1 MPRYPHLLV
10 ETPAETARYTATRGH
25 SPKFNLPDRDRLSHA
40 QQLRGALDAARA
52 QRGQF
57 PVQVGNGFYESPGII
72 LAFESEPNF
81 PLAFE
86 SLELRK
92 SGIQLLSVITDDQ
105 NRMVATVL
113 VPENKITRFVKV
125 LEAYRDARRQD
136 NKRLVE
142 SIANIK
148 LATLRELW
156 TDEPALYPAANAV
169 VVWEVW
175 LRAPQIEGDD
185 PLARLRESADDFEY
199 EVVSNELRFVDRTV
213 ILVRGTPE
221 QLSRGA
227 EVLGI
232 IAEVRKA
239 KATADLFSTRSAA
252 EQNPA
257 LEEALARLTPP
268 PAGSPV
274 VGLLDTGVNRGH
286 PLLAPII
293 SADDAQTLKQPW
305 GTHDT
310 NPDGHGTQMAG
321 LAVYGDLTQV
331 LEGNGPIE
339 LTHGV
344 QSLKLIHPAN
354 PHEPDLY
361 GAVTIEGV
369 SRLEIETTRRKV
381 YCMAIT
387 TTDGLDRGRPSSWSA
402 AIDNLAFG
410 AINDTPRLILISAG
424 NTDIVDRDEYPSAN
438 ETSSVHD
445 PAQSWNALTVGGYTD
460 LAFIDAQ
467 RSPGWT
473 PLATQGDL
481 APSSTTS
488 ITWPRSNKTPLKPD
502 IVMEAGNMGAP
513 PDGAGPDFLPE
524 LQLLSTNHVFAAG
537 QPPLAEFRDT
547 SAATALAAKLAC
559 EFAARYADYKPETIR
574 AFMVHSARWTDAM
587 RERVKYEDGSLN
599 TTRLLRTFG
608 YGVPNP
614 EMLFYSAQ
622 NNLTLVAEDMI
633 QPFFLDEED
642 SSLKSRDIKYH
653 DLPWPREALEALPL
667 DTPIEMRVT
676 LSYFIE
682 PSPGERGWD
691 RKYGYPSHGLRFKVI
706 RPTETLEQFK
716 LRINTY
722 DRDEDYDEDH
732 ASETGYWELGTGKPT
747 NGSIH
752 SNTWHGSAAELARRG
767 HIAVHP
773 TLGWW
778 RTRKKEGRYDRTV
791 HYSLIVSIYTPRQEI
806 DIYTPVAVQVGI
818 DIPIEI

>member
-1 MPRYPHLLV
+1 M
-10 ETPAETARYTATRGH
+10 T
-25 SPKFNLPDRDRLSHA
+25 
-40 QQLRGALDAARA
+40 
-52 QRGQF
+52 
-57 PVQVGNGFYESPGII
+57 
-72 LAFESEPNF
+72 FESDPNF

-86 SLELRK
+86 SLELQR
-92 SGIQLLSVITDDQ
+92 SGIELLSVTTDAQ
-105 NRMVATVL
+105 NRTVATIL
-113 VPENKITRFVKV
+113 VPDNKITRFVNV
-125 LEAYRDARRQD
+125 LEAYQNAAPGKRD
-136 NKRLVE
+136 NKKLVE

-156 TDEPALYPAANAV
+156 TDEPAMFPAANTDF
-169 VVWEVW
+169 VWEVW
-175 LRAPQIEGDD
+175 LRAHQEGAVD
-185 PLARLRESADDFEY
+185 PLARLQEASGDFGY
-199 EVVSNELRFVDRTV
+199 QIVSNELRFVDRTIV
-213 ILVRGTPE
+213 LVRGTPE
-221 QLSRGA
+221 QLSRSA
-227 EVLGI
+227 EVLGV

-239 KATADLFSTRSAA
+239 KTTADLYSTRGA
-252 EQNPA
+252 EEQT
-257 LEEALARLTPP
+257 LDVEQTLARLTPP
-268 PAGSPV
+268 PANSPV

-293 SADDAQTLKQPW
+293 SDADTQTLKQAW
-305 GTHDT
+305 GVHDG
-310 NPDGHGTQMAG
+310 NQGGHGTQMAG
-321 LAVYGDLTQV
+321 LALYGDLTAI
-331 LEGNGPIE
+331 LGGDGPIE
-339 LTHGV
+339 LTHGL
-344 QSLKLIHPAN
+344 QSLKLIHPTD
-354 PHEPDLY
+354 HHDPDLY

-369 SRLEIETTRRKV
+369 SRLEVDATRRKV

-410 AINDTPRLILISAG
+410 AINDTSRMILISAG
-424 NTDIVDRDEYPSAN
+424 NTGLDDRADYPTSN

-445 PAQSWNALTVGGYTD
+445 PAQAWNALTVGGYTD
-460 LAFIDAQ
+460 RALVNTE

-473 PLATQGDL
+473 PLAGPGDL

-488 ITWPRSNKTPLKPD
+488 VTWPRSNKTPLKPD

-513 PDGAGPDFLPE
+513 PDGADPDFLPE
-524 LQLLSTNHVFAAG
+524 LQLLTTNHVFEAG
-537 QPPLAEFRDT
+537 RPPLSEFRDT
-547 SAATALAAKLAC
+547 SAATALAANLAC
-559 EFAARYADYKPETIR
+559 EFAARYPGYRPETIR

-587 RERVKYEDGSLN
+587 RERARYEDGSVD

-608 YGVPNP
+608 YGVPDP

-622 NNLTLVAEDMI
+622 NNLTLVAEDSI
-633 QPFFLDEED
+633 QPFFLDEVD
-642 SSLKSRDIKYH
+642 SSIKSRDIKYH
-653 DLPWPREALEALPL
+653 HLPWPREALEALPF

-706 RPTETLEQFK
+706 RPTENLEQFK

-732 ASETGYWELGTGKPT
+732 AGETGYWELGTGKPT

-767 HIAVHP
+767 YIAIHP
-773 TLGWW
+773 TQGWW
-778 RTRKKEGRYDRTV
+778 RTRKKEGRYGRSV
-791 HYSLIVSIYTPRQEI
+791 RYSLIVSIYTPRQEI

-818 DIPIEI
+818 DVPIEI